1 MKQETARADIRER
14 VKTYEDACRVL
25 GVQPM
30 DGQAMRAAGFREDE
44 IARRK
49 LETVA
54 EALNEGWKPDWNNK
68 QQDKYGAWFWIEPK
82 PDGASAELA
91 FSITSSAPSSTRTH
105 IGSRLCYR
113 TRELAEY
120 AAGTFTRLYEQ
131 VLVTN
136 W

>member
-1 MKQETARADIRER
+1 MKQKTARADIRER

-25 GVQPM
+25 GVRPM
-30 DGQAMRAAGFREDE
+30 DEEAMRAAGFREDE

-54 EALNEGWKPDWNNK
+54 EALNEGWKPDWNDE

-82 PDGASAELA
+82 SSGASAGLA
-91 FSITSSAPSSTRTH
+91 AAYTVYAPSDTNVN